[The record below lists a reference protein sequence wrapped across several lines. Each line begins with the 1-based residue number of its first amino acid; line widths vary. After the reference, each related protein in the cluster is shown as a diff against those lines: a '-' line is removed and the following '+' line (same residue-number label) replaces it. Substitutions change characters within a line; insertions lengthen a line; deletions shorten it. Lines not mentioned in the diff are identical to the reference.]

1 MGDALCQSLVH
12 AGLRG
17 DPMAMGTAVLA
28 TEPAPV
34 EEVKKPSVAE
44 VPLPDVK
51 SGEDVSP
58 QERAKME
65 AEVAESSK
73 KTEAHWRSKADAKA
87 ISRLAET
94 LRLYKALMPLSAV
107 SEGPEWALESDDE
120 DDKEDEVMMMRRKWM
135 IM

>member
-1 MGDALCQSLVH
+1 
-12 AGLRG
+12 
-17 DPMAMGTAVLA
+17 MAMGTAVLA

-73 KTEAHWRSKADAKA
+73 KTEAHWRSKADAKDWDSVA
-87 ISRLAET
+87 TITSRFT
-94 LRLYKALMPLSAV
+94 LCTVARIARVQSWHPSLSSTLEPPTSSLSCPWLCMLSIV
-107 SEGPEWALESDDE
+107 S
-120 DDKEDEVMMMRRKWM
+120 
-135 IM
+135 